1 MEREEEEMFQKNLDR
16 FRGCAFFLPIFLAL
30 SWVGVV
36 AGLSEAADKYPSR
49 PVSLIVPYG
58 PGGVSDIASKLV
70 TEKMAAVLGQA
81 FISQYKPGGG
91 GSLGAAIAAKAKPD
105 GYTVL
110 VGGAT
115 PLILSPIVKKMDYK
129 LDDFVQ
135 TGMLG
140 GTPLW
145 VAVKAD
151 APWKTLKEFVEAA
164 KKDPGKLNASSYG
177 KLSTADFAIEMLNRQ
192 AGIKLNHIP
201 YKSTPE
207 ALTAVLGGNADAAFV
222 TGTGGLMEA
231 GSVRVLAISGEK
243 RLEGLP
249 DIPTFRDFGYNIDF
263 YFWYSLC
270 VPKGTPQEVINV
282 LANAHKKVFDVHGNE
297 IKEGMRKIEVWAV
310 YMGPKETTEQ
320 YKRDYDVLYKLADE
334 LGLVAK

>member
-1 MEREEEEMFQKNLDR
+1 ME
-16 FRGCAFFLPIFLAL
+16 PI
-30 SWVGVV
+30 
-36 AGLSEAADKYPSR
+36 
-49 PVSLIVPYG
+49 
-58 PGGVSDIASKLV
+58 
-70 TEKMAAVLGQA
+70 LGQP

-115 PLILSPIVKKMDYK
+115 PLILSPIVKKMDYN
-129 LDDFVQ
+129 LDAFVQ

-145 VAVKAD
+145 VAVKTD
-151 APWKTLKEFVEAA
+151 SPWKTLKDFVAAA
-164 KKDPGKLNASSYG
+164 KKAPGKLNASSYG

-192 AGIKLNHIP
+192 AGIKLIHVP

-207 ALTAVLGGNADAAFV
+207 ALTAVLGGNADVAFV
-222 TGTGGLMEA
+222 TGTGGLMEG

-270 VPKGTPQEVINV
+270 VPKGTPEEVVNI
-282 LANAHKKVFDVHGNE
+282 LATAQKKAFELHEKE

-320 YKRDYDVLYKLADE
+320 YKRDYNVLFKLADE
-334 LGLVAK
+334 LQLVAK

>member
-1 MEREEEEMFQKNLDR
+1 MKEM
-16 FRGCAFFLPIFLAL
+16 LPKDEKLVSVGTIGFPILFVLLMIGLATEI
-30 SWVGVV
+30 
-36 AGLSEAADKYPSR
+36 GLAAPKYPRR
-49 PVSLIVPYG
+49 PISLIVPYG
-58 PGGVSDIASKLV
+58 PGGVSDIASKIV
-70 TEKMAAVLGQA
+70 TEKMEPILGQP

-115 PLILSPIVKKMDYK
+115 PLILSPIVKKMDYN
-129 LDDFVQ
+129 LDAFVQ

-145 VAVKAD
+145 VAVKTD
-151 APWKTLKEFVEAA
+151 SPWKTLKDFVAAA
-164 KKDPGKLNASSYG
+164 KKAPGKLNASSYG

-192 AGIKLNHIP
+192 AGIKLIHVP

-207 ALTAVLGGNADAAFV
+207 ALTAVLGGNADVAFV
-222 TGTGGLMEA
+222 TGTGGLMEG

-249 DIPTFRDFGYNIDF
+249 DIPTFRDFG
-263 YFWYSLC
+263 
-270 VPKGTPQEVINV
+270 
-282 LANAHKKVFDVHGNE
+282 
-297 IKEGMRKIEVWAV
+297 
-310 YMGPKETTEQ
+310 
-320 YKRDYDVLYKLADE
+320 
-334 LGLVAK
+334 

>member
-1 MEREEEEMFQKNLDR
+1 MVRKDR
-16 FRGCAFFLPIFLAL
+16 KRIGVGTTGFPIFLILLMIGFAAEVSL
-30 SWVGVV
+30 
-36 AGLSEAADKYPSR
+36 AADKYPSR
-49 PVSLIVPYG
+49 PISLIVPYG
-58 PGGVSDIASKLV
+58 PGGVSDIASKIV
-70 TEKMAAVLGQA
+70 TEKMGPIVGQP
-81 FISQYKPGGG
+81 FISQHKPGGG

-151 APWKTLKEFVEAA
+151 APWKTLKDFVEAA
-164 KKDPGKLNASSYG
+164 KKAPGKLNASSYG

-192 AGIKLNHIP
+192 AGIKLNHVP

-222 TGTGGLMEA
+222 TGTGGLMEG

-249 DIPTFRDFGYNIDF
+249 DIPTFKDFGYNIDF

-270 VPKGTPQEVINV
+270 VPKGTPQEVITI
-282 LANAHKKVFDVHGNE
+282 LANAHKKAFEVHGKE

-320 YKRDYDVLYKLADE
+320 YKRDYAVLYKLADE